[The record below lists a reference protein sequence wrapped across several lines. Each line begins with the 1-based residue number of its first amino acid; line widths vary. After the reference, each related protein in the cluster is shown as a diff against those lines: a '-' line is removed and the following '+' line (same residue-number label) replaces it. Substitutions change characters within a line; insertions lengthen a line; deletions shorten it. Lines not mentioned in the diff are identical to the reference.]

1 MGDELELVMPAE
13 VDDDADTGVGRRQ
26 FLKKVGIAMT
36 GLTAMAALLEGC
48 GGSSGLGRNNNLLAA
63 VLGAR
68 NDLGVLH
75 NQAFNAL
82 SPDQAILLGWMNSL
96 NLIMAAIFVLIL
108 QASQNELRGSVHAD
122 MVPFLAGLGGSLL
135 FVGLAPVMTLALL
148 NGATDRTESNLGSLP
163 IGDIRGMWIFFAL
176 LALMLPGLG
185 NSALLGLAQNARNND
200 TGDHAGTIF
209 DAFLGSAA
217 TGIGN
222 PAIFLAAALVL
233 YGIMG
238 TGLNGKLDMLL
249 GPQLGSLLMLMLLV
263 SFVLRTP

>member
-1 MGDELELVMPAE
+1 MGDELDLIMPAE
-13 VDDDADTGVGRRQ
+13 VDDAVDSGVGRRE

-48 GGSSGLGRNNNLLAA
+48 GGGNGLGQNNLLAA

-68 NDLGVLH
+68 NELGVLH
-75 NQAFNAL
+75 NQAFNFRN
-82 SPDQAILLGWMNSL
+82 PDQAILLGWMNSL

-108 QASQNELRGSVHAD
+108 QASQNELRDSAHPD
-122 MVPFLAGLGGSLL
+122 MVPFLAGLGGPLL
-135 FVGLAPVMTLALL
+135 FAGLAPVITLALL
-148 NGATDRTESNLGSLP
+148 NGATDRTESNLGALP
-163 IGDIRGMWIFFAL
+163 FGDIRGMWIFFAL

-185 NSALLGLAQNARNND
+185 NPALLALAQYARTHD
-200 TGDHAGTIF
+200 TGDCGGTIF
-209 DAFLGSAA
+209 DAFLGSGA

-238 TGLNGKLDMLL
+238 IHLNGKLDLLL
-249 GPQLGSLLMLMLLV
+249 GPRMGALLMLMLLV